1 MRLAG
6 YDDAAINTV
15 VKALVAQTD
24 DEIKPAWEVLGGE
37 EGGIDVEEMRLM
49 IPLLGENLS
58 DEEIE
63 ALFAQSDKDS
73 SGHIDFPEF
82 AMMMVSLSPKV
93 QLPHHPL
100 KGGWGVA

>member
-37 EGGIDVEEMRLM
+37 HGGVADAGGIVRAVAAAST
-49 IPLLGENLS
+49 LGACS
-58 DEEIE
+58 HY
-63 ALFAQSDKDS
+63 KYT
-73 SGHIDFPEF
+73 
-82 AMMMVSLSPKV
+82 V
-93 QLPHHPL
+93 QLYYMYYCTY
-100 KGGWGVA
+100 